1 MAGLPAITLVGN
13 LVADPEL
20 RFSQSGKAV
29 CKMRTASN
37 ERRRDDA
44 GNWVDGETT
53 FLTVTAFGPRAEQ
66 AAELT
71 KGQRVLVVGRL
82 AQRTW
87 EKDGVRFNDYE
98 VKADEVAPIAKAKP
112 ASDKG
117 SDWGSATADN
127 QDTEEP
133 PF

>member
-1 MAGLPAITLVGN
+1 MAGLPMVTLVGN

-29 CKMRTASN
+29 CKLRTASN
-37 ERRRDDA
+37 ERRRGED
-44 GNWVDGETT
+44 GNWVDGETC
-53 FLTVTAFGPRAEQ
+53 FLTVTVFGPRAEQ
-66 AAELT
+66 TAELT
-71 KGQRVLVVGRL
+71 KGQRVIVVGRL

-87 EKDGVRFNDYE
+87 EQDGQRRSDYE

-112 ASDKG
+112 QAG
-117 SDWGSATADN
+117 GTSDWGSTQTD
-127 QDTEEP
+127 QTEEP